1 VRGDDWSVRMGKFGR
16 PLGASP
22 NYFRGENMVHQKFRA
37 ITSWAAAALLMGSV
51 GVAQATEGYFQH
63 GYGARNKAVAGAG
76 VADTRDAT
84 AVAVN
89 PAGLVH
95 VDDQFNMSVSAFS
108 PRREFKG
115 GPANPFPGFTPP
127 GTIESQWNWFYIPNM
142 ARSWRVDNPYF
153 DVFAVSMYGNGGM
166 NTHFPEVLRPDGGC
180 GAGGGTGIFCRGL
193 LGVNLNQAFMSAAVA
208 KKFGNVSVGIAPI
221 FAVQQIELHGLGAF
235 AGASSDPAN
244 LTNQGMDTSW
254 GGGVRGG
261 IEVAVTPNVRVGVA
275 GNSRIYMSEFDEYRG
290 LFAEQGGFDIPP
302 SLQVGVAVDA
312 RPNLTFMADYKH
324 IWYGSVNS
332 IANPSTNVFS
342 APLGADNGAGFGWQD
357 IGIFKFGVEWRP
369 NDTWTWRA
377 GYAHSDDPIGSRDV
391 MFNILAPGIIEHEF
405 TGGAKYKWSDKI
417 DLEVAGMYAP
427 ENSLNGFELAAPFGN
442 PTHAI
447 EVSMYQFEITAGVT
461 WKFGAQ
467 PEPVALK

>member
-1 VRGDDWSVRMGKFGR
+1 M
-16 PLGASP
+16 
-22 NYFRGENMVHQKFRA
+22 A
-37 ITSWAAAALLMGSV
+37 IKKSSALSSWAAAALLMGSV

-63 GYGARNKAVAGAG
+63 GYGARNKAVGGAG

-108 PRREFKG
+108 PRRDFTG
-115 GPANPFPGFTPP
+115 GPPNPFPGFTPP
-127 GTIESQWNWFYIPNM
+127 GTIDSQWNWFYIPNM

-166 NTHFPEVLRPDGGC
+166 NTHFPDVLRPDGGC
-180 GAGGGTGIFCRGL
+180 AGAGGGTGIFCRGL

-208 KKFGNVSVGIAPI
+208 KSFGKVSVGIAPI

-235 AGASSDPAN
+235 AGISTDPAN

-261 IEVAVTPNVRVGVA
+261 VEVAVTPNVRVGVS
-275 GNSRIYMSEFDEYRG
+275 GNSRIYMSEFDEYAG
-290 LFAEQGGFDIPP
+290 LFAEQGDFDIPP

-312 RPNLTFMADYKH
+312 KPNLTFMADYKH
-324 IWYGSVNS
+324 IWYSTVNS
-332 IANPSTNVFS
+332 IGNSSTRASQAPFNPAFR
-342 APLGADNGAGFGWQD
+342 LGADGGAGFGWND
-357 IGIFKFGVEWRP
+357 IGIFKFGVEWRS

-377 GYAHSDDPIGSRDV
+377 GYAHVDNPIESQDV

-405 TGGAKYKWSDKI
+405 TGGVKYKWSDKL
-417 DLEVAGMYAP
+417 DLELTGMYAP
-427 ENSLNGFELAAPFGN
+427 EASVNGFELATVAN

-461 WKFGAQ
+461 WKFGSQ
-467 PEPVALK
+467 PEPVAFK